1 MELGKRRRLARILN
15 PQDHRTVIVPLD
27 HGMTVGPIQ
36 GIQDIDGTVAELSR
50 GGADAVIMHKGLA
63 RSVESCGGVSRTA
76 LIVHLSA
83 STSLAPGGNTKGIV
97 GTVEEALR
105 LDADAVSIHVNIGD
119 DNERQMLEDAG
130 RIADDCDRWGMP
142 LLMMLYARGPRI
154 KDSFAPDMVAHCAR
168 VGAELG
174 ADLVKVSY
182 TGSVDSFADVVRA
195 CSVPVLIAGGERMD
209 STCAILQMVHDAM
222 LAGAAGLSIGRNVF
236 QHPQRRE
243 LVAALRAMV
252 HNHSGVDE
260 AMGLLAG
267 HPVSMAA

>member
-36 GIQDIDGTVAELSR
+36 GIQDISSTVDELSR

-63 RSVESCGGVSRTA
+63 RSAEGCGGVSRTA

-83 STSLAPGGNTKGIV
+83 STSLAPGSNTKGIV
-97 GTVEEALR
+97 GTVDEALR

-130 RIADDCDRWGMP
+130 RIADSCDRWGMP

-154 KDSFAPDMVAHCAR
+154 KDSFAPEMVAHCAR

-182 TGSVDSFADVVRA
+182 TGSVDSFAEVVRA
-195 CSVPVLIAGGERMD
+195 CSVPVVIAGGERMD
-209 STCAILQMVHDAM
+209 STYAILQMVHDAM
-222 LAGAAGLSIGRNVF
+222 QAGAAGLSIGRNVF

-243 LVAALRAMV
+243 LVAALGAMV
-252 HNHSGVDE
+252 HGNAGVDE
-260 AMGLLAG
+260 ALGLVNG
-267 HPVSMAA
+267 HAVSMAA